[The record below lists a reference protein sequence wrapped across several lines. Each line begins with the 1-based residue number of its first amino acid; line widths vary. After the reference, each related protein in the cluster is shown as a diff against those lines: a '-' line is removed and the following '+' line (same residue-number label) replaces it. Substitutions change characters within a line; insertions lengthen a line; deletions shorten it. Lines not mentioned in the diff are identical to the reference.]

1 MGRGKVGSFVNEICY
16 VTASNNIVAL
26 RIFLSLTVFTVN
38 NEPLKLAVGGRITA
52 YLHVRYGI
60 SFLSQQSE
68 TC

>member
-1 MGRGKVGSFVNEICY
+1 MGRAKVGSFVNAICY

-26 RIFLSLTVFTVN
+26 RIFLSLTLLTVT
-38 NEPLKLAVGGRITA
+38 NEPLKLPVRGWITA

-68 TC
+68 TW